1 MPFTFKLS
9 QRLARM
15 RCAVLLLATAV
26 AACEKPGSVVAPL
39 GPGARLVKVIV
50 SPAAITLVPS
60 QSNQFTAFGRTE
72 AGESTSVAVTWH
84 ASGGIISPSGVFAAG
99 QTAGTSQVTAT
110 DPSGTISGTAA
121 VTIAL
126 PSPAPVASVT
136 VSPVSV
142 SVMVGGTQQF

>member
-1 MPFTFKLS
+1 EQSRRKTVTQSYGTTATRVAKSAGPPAKRRESNWRSFFFAPTVVGAQHMPFTFKLS

-84 ASGGIISPSGVFAAG
+84 ASG
-99 QTAGTSQVTAT
+99 
-110 DPSGTISGTAA
+110 
-121 VTIAL
+121 
-126 PSPAPVASVT
+126 
-136 VSPVSV
+136 
-142 SVMVGGTQQF
+142 